1 MDVDE
6 GNTDGSKNI
15 NANFRLLNNSQALQQ
30 RDHHSYINVTSK
42 EYDDLVEWLKEDAY
56 HVILAR

>member
-15 NANFRLLNNSQALQQ
+15 NTNLQLLNNSQALQQ
-30 RDHHSYINVTSK
+30 RENNSYINVTSQ
-42 EYDDLVEWLKEDAY
+42 EYADLVEWLKEDAY